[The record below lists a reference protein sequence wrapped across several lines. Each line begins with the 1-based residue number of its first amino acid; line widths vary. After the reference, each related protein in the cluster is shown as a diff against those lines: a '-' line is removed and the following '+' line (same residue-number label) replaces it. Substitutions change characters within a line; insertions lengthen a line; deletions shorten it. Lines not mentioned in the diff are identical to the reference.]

1 MKGWETKNL
10 IPLMK
15 VWLNSRNY
23 RLTLTLFPRN
33 TRLTSELATTVTSMA
48 SRAQSRSPLA
58 TTPTRK
64 LPEASSM
71 FQANGRERIMQ
82 DFLRAAESQDIPVT
96 DDLQDLVT
104 G

>member
-1 MKGWETKNL
+1 MGDQESHPFDEGMAEL
-10 IPLMK
+10 QELPSDA
-15 VWLNSRNY
+15 NS
-23 RLTLTLFPRN
+23 LARN